1 MTTRAPDRLYELLPA
16 VYRERDAD
24 EGHTLRALLRLVEEQ
39 SDLVES
45 DVAQLWNDL
54 FIETCRRWVIPYI
67 GDLVSNNLLYDAAR
81 MPQEGTADQLF
92 TDLIG
97 PDLRPRVAVRTRA
110 DVAKTIYYRRRKGT
124 PPMLEEL
131 ARDVIGW
138 PAHLVEFF
146 ELLGWTQHLEHFRPQ
161 AAWFDVRSLE
171 RNERVDGPFDE
182 ASHSVDVRHIAQ
194 FEGWHSIKN
203 IGFFLW
209 RLRAFPLAD
218 VPARAAG
225 VGWGFHF
232 SPLGNRAP
240 LFALGRREADET
252 GLATE
257 LHVEAP
263 IRRAFFARDLALHGA
278 LPAPATDLYGP
289 GASIAIVRN
298 GNPVPPSAIRCR
310 RLDPWPAAQ
319 PTGTVVAVDV
329 ASGRLAIGA
338 GLPGVTNTLDVSFAY
353 GFPTELGG
361 GPYERRAWLVDP
373 ALDTPTTLRFRVASI
388 PVSGPAPT
396 HANLT
401 VALSDWATAGRP
413 DTVISIAD
421 SRTYTLPATITL
433 ADGGRLAIEAENEQ
447 RPVLQTAAG
456 GFRIDSPAVPPPDP
470 ELRGELTLS
479 GVVVEGS
486 VRVVGDL
493 RRLRLLHST
502 LVPGRSLTEDG
513 APAGTAPSIV
523 VEATRPTGER
533 INARLRVE
541 AAFVISGPVVCPE
554 HAEGIWVLDSILDG
568 LGGLALQ
575 AAGGDPTAPLDIE
588 RSTILGGVRAHSL
601 DASESIFTDLVRIAR
616 TQAGCVRFSFVPRGS
631 RTPRRYRCQPDL
643 GIRKALDEALAVDP
657 TLTTAQKDA
666 IRAYVAGWLRPSFT
680 TRRYGQPAYCQL
692 RLAAPAEIRTGAED
706 GSEMGVYCHVKQPQR
721 ESNLSIRLEEYLPF
735 GLEAGVIYVD

>member
-1 MTTRAPDRLYELLPA
+1 MTVRSPDRLYELLPA
-16 VYRERDAD
+16 VYRELDA
-24 EGHTLRALLRLVEEQ
+24 EENHALRGLLRLVAKQ
-39 SDLVES
+39 AALVEG

-67 GDLVSNNLLYDAAR
+67 GDLVSNNLLYDASR
-81 MPQEGTADQLF
+81 MPQEGTADRLF
-92 TDLIG
+92 TDLTG

-131 ARDVIGW
+131 ARDVTGW

-146 ELLGWTQHLEHFRPQ
+146 ELLGWTQHLEHFRTQ

-182 ASHSVDVRHIAQ
+182 ASHTVDVRRIAQ
-194 FEGWHSIKN
+194 SEGWHSIKN
-203 IGFFLW
+203 VGFFLW
-209 RLRAFPLAD
+209 RLRAFPLRD
-218 VPARAAG
+218 VPARPAS

-240 LFALGRREADET
+240 LFAVGRREADET

-263 IRRAFFARDLALHGA
+263 IRRAFFARDLALHA
-278 LPAPATDLYGP
+278 APPAPATDLYGP
-289 GASIAIVRN
+289 GVSLAVVRN
-298 GNPVPPSAIRCR
+298 GTPVPPSSIRCR

-319 PTGTVVAVDV
+319 PTGTIVAVDV
-329 ASGRLAIGA
+329 ASGRLAIGTGVA
-338 GLPGVTNTLDVSFAY
+338 GATSTVDVSFAY
-353 GFPTELGG
+353 GFPAELGG

-373 ALDTPTTLRFRVASI
+373 ALDTPTTLRLRVASI

-396 HANLT
+396 HTSVTA
-401 VALSDWATAGRP
+401 ALSAWATAGRP
-413 DTVISIAD
+413 DAVVSIAD
-421 SRTYTLPATITL
+421 SRTYTLPGAITL
-433 ADGGRLAIEAENEQ
+433 ADGGRLVIEAENEQ
-447 RPVLQTAAG
+447 RPVLQTDG
-456 GFRIDSPAVPPPDP
+456 GGLQIDSPAIPPPDP

-479 GVVVEGS
+479 GVVVEGFL
-486 VRVVGDL
+486 RVVGDL
-493 RRLRLLHST
+493 RRLRLLHTT
-502 LVPGRSLTEDG
+502 LVPGRELDEDG
-513 APAGTAPSIV
+513 EPGGTGASIV
-523 VEATRPTGER
+523 VEPARTTGER

-541 AAFVISGPVVCPE
+541 VAFTISGPVVCPD
-554 HAEGIWVLDSILDG
+554 HTEGIWLLDSIVDA
-568 LGGLALQ
+568 LGGHALQ
-575 AAGGDPTAPLDIE
+575 AAGGNATAPLHVE
-588 RSTILGGVRAHSL
+588 RSTVLGGVRVHSL
-601 DASESIFTDLVRIAR
+601 DASESIFTDLVRAAR
-616 TQAGCVRFSFVPRGS
+616 TQGGCVRFSFVPRGS

-643 GIRKALDEALAVDP
+643 AIRKALDEALAADP
-657 TLTTAQKDA
+657 TLTTAAKDA
-666 IRAYVAGWLRPSFT
+666 IRTYVAGRVRPSFT

-735 GLEAGVIYVD
+735 GLEAGPIYVD